1 MAHAEYET
9 IKWHGPSYYR
19 VDPQIGC
26 ADFEASITL
35 SGRSGG
41 TKLLQGGGDSM
52 GFQTEFNT
60 VCKFKSMQEL
70 YDLLE
75 YGRGK
80 MVKSGFRVFPT
91 GQKVIA
97 YTPENKAIAIVKIL
111 ASIAEINFQGEE
123 VTQVEMELLR
133 RLTDE
138 EARIQTALAYEMFF
152 GDQDEAAAKA

>member
-1 MAHAEYET
+1 
-9 IKWHGPSYYR
+9 
-19 VDPQIGC
+19 
-26 ADFEASITL
+26 
-35 SGRSGG
+35 
-41 TKLLQGGGDSM
+41 M
-52 GFQTEFNT
+52 GFQTEFNS
-60 VCKFKSMQEL
+60 VCKFKSKQEL

-97 YTPENKAIAIVKIL
+97 YSPDNRAIGIVKIL

-123 VTQVEMELLR
+123 VTQVEMELVR
-133 RLTDE
+133 ELTEE

-152 GDQDEAAAKA
+152 REQETEV